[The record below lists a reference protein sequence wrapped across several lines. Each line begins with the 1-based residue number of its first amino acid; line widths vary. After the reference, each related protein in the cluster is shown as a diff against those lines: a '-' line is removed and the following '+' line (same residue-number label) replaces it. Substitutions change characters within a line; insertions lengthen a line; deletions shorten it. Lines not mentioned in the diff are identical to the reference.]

1 MFLRSSIAA
10 GSGGR
15 SLRTVALIAA
25 QATSLLV
32 GAAGAHALA
41 NNEFPASWLTSLLA
55 GPATQSCVVEG
66 ELSVADIAERVNP
79 AVVTITNMQQ
89 LSQRGNDDESAVPV
103 GSGSGF
109 IIDAEG
115 HVVTN
120 SHVVADAVELS
131 VEFHDGTTVPATVV
145 GQDEMQDIAVIQL
158 ALTDG
163 VELPGIVPF
172 GDSSLVRPGDRVV
185 AIGSALGEFTNT
197 VTEGTV
203 NAVGRS
209 LGGYGLSNL
218 IQHDAEIWHGNS
230 GGPLLNMHGEV
241 IGVNSAGISDEAA
254 DSAIDPARISFA
266 VAINPARDL
275 VDVLIAQGF
284 VARPYLGIDGQP
296 DANGHLVAEVVD
308 DGPAATAGLEPGDV
322 ITAIDGEPLSRR
334 TNLIERLFE
343 HEPGQ
348 TVTLTVERDGEEL
361 TIEVVLGERPA
372 ASD

>member
-1 MFLRSSIAA
+1 MFLRSTIAA
-10 GSGGR
+10 GPGGR

-32 GAAGAHALA
+32 GAAGAHVLA
-41 NNEFPASWLTSLLA
+41 NNQFPANWLTSLLA
-55 GPATQSCVVEG
+55 GPTTQSCVAEG

-109 IIDAEG
+109 IIDAQG

-131 VEFHDGTTVPATVV
+131 VEFHDGTTVSATVV

-158 ALTDG
+158 TLTDG

-230 GGPLLNMHGEV
+230 GGPLLNMKGEV

-266 VAINPARDL
+266 VAINPAREL
-275 VDVLIAQGF
+275 VDVLIVNGF
-284 VARPYLGIDGQP
+284 VARPYLGITGQP
-296 DANGHLVAEVVD
+296 DADGHLVAEVVA

-322 ITAIDGEPLSRR
+322 ITAIDGEQLGRR

-343 HEPGQ
+343 HEPGE
-348 TVTLTVERDGEEL
+348 TVTLTIERDGEEL